1 MSLHDDLDDLNDDLS
16 VIHGLD
22 VDFLFSEDHSID
34 DLIFFE
40 LLILSSAC
48 R

>member
-16 VIHGLD
+16 VICLD
-22 VDFLFSEDHSID
+22 VDFLFSENHDGL
-34 DLIFFE
+34 DLE